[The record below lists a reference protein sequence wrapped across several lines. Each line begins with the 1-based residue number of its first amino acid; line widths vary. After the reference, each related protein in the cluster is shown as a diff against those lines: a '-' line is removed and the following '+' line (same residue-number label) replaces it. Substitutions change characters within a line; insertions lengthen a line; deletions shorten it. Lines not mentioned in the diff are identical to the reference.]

1 MYLNCVCHTYSEC
14 KMLIWRS
21 SINANAC
28 RGFCF
33 YINGLPSHAKVMRHA
48 PFWDSFL
55 SGASYANAVYGTAE
69 GSSFHKP
76 ALQQTLNT
84 ENDVQYLNLKCSF
97 PKRDSCHLGKKS
109 AGIESKHSCWVLTHL
124 KTFAFK
130 GILEDHHLRFLDSF
144 HFSKL
149 SKMHLRY

>member
-1 MYLNCVCHTYSEC
+1 MENLFLYLSNCVCHTYSEC

-21 SINANAC
+21 SINANAG
-28 RGFCF
+28 RGFCL
-33 YINGLPSHAKVMRHA
+33 YINGLPSHAKVMIHA

-76 ALQQTLNT
+76 ALYTANT
-84 ENDVQYLNLKCSF
+84 QHREWRSIFEFKVFLSK
-97 PKRDSCHLGKKS
+97 KRYSSHLGKKS
-109 AGIESKHSCWVLTHL
+109 PGIESKHSCWVLTHL

-130 GILEDHHLRFLDSF
+130 GI
-144 HFSKL
+144 
-149 SKMHLRY
+149 